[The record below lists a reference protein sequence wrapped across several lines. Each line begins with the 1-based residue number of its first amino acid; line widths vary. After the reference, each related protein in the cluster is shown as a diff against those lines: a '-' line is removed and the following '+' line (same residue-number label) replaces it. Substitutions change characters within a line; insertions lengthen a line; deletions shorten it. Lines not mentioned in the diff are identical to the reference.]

1 MRVCFVFA
9 AATLADNSMM
19 SAQCYILQRRP
30 PTPTTTPT
38 TTPTP
43 PPWVVR
49 IPRPRGQE
57 RLARSLAKHP
67 WLNASSVSLYRAVA
81 QAPSLT
87 KALQVSQQA
96 FTFTGAPSA
105 SAKEDEFSQ
114 SWQSHGGE
122 GERGDEGGGERA
134 VVLAMKDASI
144 RQMSRCRDETA

>member
-1 MRVCFVFA
+1 
-9 AATLADNSMM
+9 
-19 SAQCYILQRRP
+19 LQN
-30 PTPTTTPT
+30 TH
-38 TTPTP
+38 
-43 PPWVVR
+43 
-49 IPRPRGQE
+49 G
-57 RLARSLAKHP
+57 
-67 WLNASSVSLYRAVA
+67 LNASSVSLYRAVA

-134 VVLAMKDASI
+134 AVLATKDASI
-144 RQMSRCRDETA
+144 RQI